1 MPIKSGKLT
10 PQEIQV
16 ASIMA
21 ATGSQAHARAET
33 RMSQSS
39 VSRIIARPAVQ
50 AEIARIQ
57 VEKLFTEALPAAVDC
72 LVSIIRS
79 DKAPAGARVQAAKV
93 VMDRT
98 LGADDVARTKE
109 ASEMSGEELARAIA
123 ALEREASERARVV
136 NPEPVNPP
144 DIFE

>member
-1 MPIKSGKLT
+1 MPFKGGNLT
-10 PQEIQV
+10 PAEQTV
-16 ASIMA
+16 AKA
-21 ATGSQAHARAET
+21 LARTGDTVYARQQARISQPAF
-33 RMSQSS
+33 SKLL
-39 VSRIIARPAVQ
+39 ARPAVQ

-57 VEKLFTEALPAAVDC
+57 TEKLFTEALPAAVDC

-98 LGADDVARTKE
+98 LGSDEAAKAKE
-109 ASEMSGEELARAIA
+109 PSEMTPEELAREIDKLQAMA
-123 ALEREASERARVV
+123 MAKARTI